1 VKPLRSEDPRQVG
14 RYQLL
19 GRLGAGGM
27 GEVFLGQSPGGRLVA
42 VKLIRGELAA
52 DREFRVRFAR
62 EVAAARHVSG
72 MFTAPVV
79 DADLD
84 APRPWLVTAYVPG
97 PSLAE
102 AVDTQGPLP
111 LSSVLT
117 LAAGL
122 AEGLEAIHAEGMVH
136 RDLKPSNV
144 LLASDGPR
152 IIDFGI
158 SRAADATALTR
169 ANIFVG
175 SPGYMSPEQALG
187 EEVGP
192 ASDIFSLGAVLTF
205 AAVGAGPFGEG
216 TVTTLLYR
224 VAHDRPATDGLPG
237 QLRPLVERCLAKDPR
252 MRPTPGEILTELG
265 TVESG
270 TNWLPQPVAE
280 TLIGYARPA
289 PDATIPPAQ
298 PSPAPAHSAP
308 ASPAPVPPMRG
319 PTTPEPSGS
328 APSATDPPSPAP
340 RLPAPRAPAPAA
352 AADAP
357 VAGVPGPDGPV
368 SRSGPGSSAGAG
380 TPAATPGGT
389 PSARAPVAQPAPGA
403 APAPGPGAAPGPAR
417 GAAPAPGRGAP
428 VSQPGPGG
436 RVPPPRPPS
445 GDFFESLYRQGPA
458 PKRPDV
464 GRVPSTTTPL
474 GWRSD
479 LARPPRRRR
488 LGRVLAAVALVLV
501 LAGAGVAAL
510 ALTSGLHLGSQPT
523 PPASSSPAAL
533 SPRAVVQAY
542 FAAINA
548 HQWRKVWNLGGKN
561 FNQSYNQMVA
571 GYRTTAHDTLTSI
584 HVHGNVVTV
593 HLKARHTN
601 GTVRTYR
608 ISYTVQDGVITGART
623 KRLGTT

>member
-1 VKPLRSEDPRQVG
+1 VKPLQSEDPRQVG

-102 AVDTQGPLP
+102 AVDSQGPLP

-192 ASDIFSLGAVLTF
+192 ASDMFSLGAVLTF
-205 AAVGAGPFGEG
+205 ASLGASPFGDG

-224 VAHDRPATDGLPG
+224 VAHDRPATERLPG
-237 QLRPLVERCLAKDPR
+237 QLRPLVERCLAKDPHR
-252 MRPTPGEILTELG
+252 RPTPNQLLAELG
-265 TVESG
+265 TVDSG

-280 TLIGYARPA
+280 TLIGYARPVA
-289 PDATIPPAQ
+289 GTTIPPAQ
-298 PSPAPAHSAP
+298 PSAPSAPLAPVPAAPEPTAPEPSASVLPATDPSAP
-308 ASPAPVPPMRG
+308 APPLG
-319 PTTPEPSGS
+319 
-328 APSATDPPSPAP
+328 
-340 RLPAPRAPAPAA
+340 APRAPAPAT
-352 AADAP
+352 P
-357 VAGVPGPDGPV
+357 VDVPVSDVPGPGGPAH
-368 SRSGPGSSAGAG
+368 RPGPGSSANAEA
-380 TPAATPGGT
+380 PAVTPGGV
-389 PSARAPVAQPAPGA
+389 PSAGPRVPVPPA
-403 APAPGPGAAPGPAR
+403 GP
-417 GAAPAPGRGAP
+417 GAP
-428 VSQPGPGG
+428 VS
-436 RVPPPRPPS
+436 PPRPPS
-445 GDFFESLYRQGPA
+445 EDFFEGLYRQGPA

-488 LGRVLAAVALVLV
+488 RLGRVLAAGALVLL

-510 ALTSGLHLGSQPT
+510 ALTGVHLGSQPT
-523 PPASSSPAAL
+523 SPASSSPAAAR
-533 SPRAVVQAY
+533 PRAVVEAY

-548 HQWRKVWNLGGKN
+548 HEWRKVWNLGGKN
-561 FNQSYNQMVA
+561 FSRTYGQMVA
-571 GYRTTAHDTLTSI
+571 GYRSTAHDVLTSI
-584 HVHGNVVTV
+584 HAHGHIVTV
-593 HLKARHTN
+593 RLKAHHTD
-601 GTVRTYR
+601 GTVLTYK

-623 KRLGTT
+623 KRL

>member
-1 VKPLRSEDPRQVG
+1 VKPLQSEDPRQVG

-175 SPGYMSPEQALG
+175 SPGYMSPEQAMG

-205 AAVGAGPFGEG
+205 AAVGASPFGDG

-237 QLRPLVERCLAKDPR
+237 QLRPLAERCLAKDPR
-252 MRPTPGEILTELG
+252 MRPTPGQILAELG
-265 TVESG
+265 TVDSG
-270 TNWLPQPVAE
+270 TNWLPQPVAQ
-280 TLIGYARPA
+280 TLIGYARPVA
-289 PDATIPPAQ
+289 DTTIPPVQ
-298 PSPAPAHSAP
+298 PSPAPAPSV
-308 ASPAPVPPMRG
+308 PAPSPPA
-319 PTTPEPSGS
+319 PSAS
-328 APSATDPPSPAP
+328 APSAPA
-340 RLPAPRAPAPAA
+340 RSAPAPAA
-352 AADAP
+352 SVPPAADPAAPAPSLGAPRAPTPATAADAP
-357 VAGVPGPDGPV
+357 PP
-368 SRSGPGSSAGAG
+368 
-380 TPAATPGGT
+380 
-389 PSARAPVAQPAPGA
+389 
-403 APAPGPGAAPGPAR
+403 
-417 GAAPAPGRGAP
+417 
-428 VSQPGPGG
+428 
-436 RVPPPRPPS
+436 VPPP
-445 GDFFESLYRQGPA
+445 GDFFEGLYRKGPP

-488 LGRVLAAVALVLV
+488 WLGRALAAGVLVLV

-510 ALTSGLHLGSQPT
+510 ALTSRLHLGSQPT
-523 PPASSSPAAL
+523 PPASSSPAVA
-533 SPRAVVQAY
+533 SPRAVVEAY

-548 HQWRKVWNLGGKN
+548 HQWRRVWNLGGKN
-561 FNQSYNQMVA
+561 LHQSYDQMVA
-571 GYRTTAHDTLTSI
+571 GYRTTAHDVLTSI
-584 HVHGNVVTV
+584 HVHGNVVKV
-593 HLKARHTN
+593 HLKARHTD

-608 ISYTVQDGVITGART
+608 ISYTVQDGVITGAHT
-623 KRLGTT
+623 KRTS

>member
-1 VKPLRSEDPRQVG
+1 MKPLQSEDPRQVG

-102 AVDTQGPLP
+102 AVDSQGPLP

-122 AEGLEAIHAEGMVH
+122 AEGLGAIHAEGMVH

-187 EEVGP
+187 EDVGP

-205 AAVGAGPFGEG
+205 AALGEGPFGIG
-216 TVTTLLYR
+216 TVTALLYR
-224 VAHDRPATDGLPG
+224 VAHDRPATDRLPG

-252 MRPTPGEILTELG
+252 MRPSTDQLLAELG
-265 TVESG
+265 TVDSA
-270 TNWLPQPVAE
+270 TNWLPKPVAE
-280 TLIGYARPA
+280 TLVGYARPA
-289 PDATIPPAQ
+289 PDVTIPPAQ
-298 PSPAPAHSAP
+298 APPVPGPSAP
-308 ASPAPVPPMRG
+308 GPIASGPA
-319 PTTPEPSGS
+319 
-328 APSATDPPSPAP
+328 
-340 RLPAPRAPAPAA
+340 APAPAA
-352 AADAP
+352 SEP
-357 VAGVPGPDGPV
+357 SGPV
-368 SRSGPGSSAGAG
+368 PAESVPAESVPAESVPAESAPPSSAPPAMDPSAAASPVRAPRGQTPEVPPSAPGAG
-380 TPAATPGGT
+380 TPVP
-389 PSARAPVAQPAPGA
+389 P
-403 APAPGPGAAPGPAR
+403 PGPGQPVPTPGSGVPASPSGAQAAPSG
-417 GAAPAPGRGAP
+417 
-428 VSQPGPGG
+428 
-436 RVPPPRPPS
+436 PPP
-445 GDFFESLYRQGPA
+445 GDVFESLYRQGPA
-458 PKRPDV
+458 PKRPDT
-464 GRVPSTTTPL
+464 GHVPGTTTPL

-479 LARPPRRRR
+479 FARPPRRRWR
-488 LGRVLAAVALVLV
+488 GKVLAAGALVLV

-510 ALTSGLHLGSQPT
+510 ALTSRVHLGGQPT
-523 PPASSSPAAL
+523 PPASSSPAVL
-533 SPRAVVQAY
+533 SPRAVVEAY

-561 FNQSYNQMVA
+561 FGQTYDQMVA
-571 GYRTTAHDTLTSI
+571 GYRSTAHDTLTSI
-584 HVHGNVVTV
+584 HVHGHTVTV
-593 HLKARHTN
+593 RLRAHQTD
-601 GTVRTYR
+601 GSVQTYR
-608 ISYTVQDGVITGART
+608 ISYTVQDGVITGAHT
-623 KRLGTT
+623 KQLGTS